1 MTSIAHHATRNQ
13 TRGGGFG
20 LVVVAIRALFGG
32 VRIFPSVTRATKGLW
47 TAARRTTTPTK
58 VHSLRHKAAA
68 DNHAAHGPDKVRVT
82 TTTTVADPQRVFL
95 STDKESDL
103 VTIRAKILSNTVL
116 SRRHLTPEIALHL
129 ITTDCTIYH
138 RPVDAA
144 FPFKMDPFWGFYWPG
159 GQALTRFILD
169 AAQRF
174 RGKSVLDI
182 GCGCGASAIAAIK
195 VGARHV
201 TANDIDPVALEATV
215 LNAEANGIEPLGTLS
230 ISGSNLI
237 DGSAAADDSHFDAVL
252 IGDLFYDT
260 EIAAD
265 LRPWLQ
271 RLAQAGKE
279 IFIGDPGRHG
289 ITETGVLRQMELL
302 ARYELP
308 ANVCLK
314 NNGFSH
320 ANVWQF
326 RSQLDR

>member
-1 MTSIAHHATRNQ
+1 MTSIAYHATRNQ
-13 TRGGGFG
+13 TRGGSG
-20 LVVVAIRALFGG
+20 LVVVAIRTFG
-32 VRIFPSVTRATKGLW
+32 VRTFPPVTRAATKGLW
-47 TAARRTTTPTK
+47 TAARLTTTPTK
-58 VHSLRHKAAA
+58 VHSLRHKAA
-68 DNHAAHGPDKVRVT
+68 DNHAAHVPDKVRVT

-144 FPFKMDPFWGFYWPG
+144 FPFKRDPFWGFYWPG

-201 TANDIDPVALEATV
+201 TANDIDPVALEATM

-230 ISGSNLI
+230 ISDGNLI
-237 DGSAAADDSHFDAVL
+237 DGSAAADDSHFDSVL

-289 ITETGVLRQMELL
+289 ITETGVLRHMELL

-308 ANVCLK
+308 VNVCLE